1 MVYEPN
7 FWNYVMTIS
16 WGLLVAF
23 GAAVLAS
30 LIVLIIAAIR
40 ALNAY
45 SHDKRLRT
53 AMLLAE
59 YKES

>member
-1 MVYEPN
+1 MVYEPS
-7 FWNYVMTIS
+7 FWSYLVTIL

-45 SHDKRLRT
+45 SHNMRLRT
-53 AMLLAE
+53 AILLAE
-59 YKES
+59 HEES